1 MNRLIKAS
9 IALTAF
15 ATAIGIFQM
24 CSKENVIAQ
33 AVSYV
38 LPIAT
43 PTILGGVKPDG
54 TTILV
59 DATGKIS
66 AAGTGTPTLPIATT
80 TTLGGVKPDGTTIT
94 VDGTGKISSTI
105 IQQQGKIIFSTITGS
120 GGFLSQVWIANNDG
134 TNQMQVPLTNL
145 PSNVEFLFPAKISPN
160 GQTIF
165 LIGHIPLLSPAVYQI
180 YSMSTTGTNVTK
192 IVEVTGPGGIN
203 DINIIDIQAF

>member
-1 MNRLIKAS
+1 MNKLLKGT
-9 IALTAF
+9 IALLLF
-15 ATAIGIFQM
+15 ALAIGVFEM

-33 AVSYV
+33 AASYV

-43 PTILGGVKPDG
+43 PSVLGGVKPDG

-66 AAGTGTPTLPIATT
+66 TAGTPSLPVATT

-94 VDGTGKISSTI
+94 VDANGKISSTVS
-105 IQQQGKIIFSTITGS
+105 QQQNKIIFSAMSGTG
-120 GGFLSQVWIANNDG
+120 GALYQVWIANSDG
-134 TNQMQVPLTNL
+134 TNQVQVPLTNL
-145 PSNVEFLFPAKISPN
+145 PSNLEFLVPAKISPN

-165 LIGHIPLLSPAVYQI
+165 LVGHVPGSSPSDYQI

-192 IVEVTGPGGIN
+192 LIELTGPGGIN
-203 DINIIDIQAF
+203 DIVINDIQAY

>member
-1 MNRLIKAS
+1 MNKLLKGS

-15 ATAIGIFQM
+15 AIAIGIFQM

-33 AVSYV
+33 AVNYV

-105 IQQQGKIIFSTITGS
+105 IQQQGKIIFSTIG

-134 TNQMQVPLTNL
+134 TNQTQVPLTNL

-165 LIGHIPLLSPAVYQI
+165 LIGHIPVSSPAVYQI

-192 IVEVTGPGGIN
+192 IVEVSGPGGIN
-203 DINIIDIQAF
+203 DINTIDIQAF